1 MGATEEVASS
11 TISHV
16 NITKNATHLN
26 TPPVNTPPGAI
37 TPPEAT
43 DKRRIGRSAH
53 LDSGARSERSKT
65 MDAAVDPDALRKALS
80 KEFEET
86 GRTRDITPGGS
97 PSRKRQRIY
106 GDR

>member
-1 MGATEEVASS
+1 MTPPAATE
-11 TISHV
+11 
-16 NITKNATHLN
+16 
-26 TPPVNTPPGAI
+26 
-37 TPPEAT
+37 
-43 DKRRIGRSAH
+43 KRRIGRSAN

-65 MDAAVDPDALRKALS
+65 MEAAVDPNALS
-80 KEFEET
+80 RALMNEFEET